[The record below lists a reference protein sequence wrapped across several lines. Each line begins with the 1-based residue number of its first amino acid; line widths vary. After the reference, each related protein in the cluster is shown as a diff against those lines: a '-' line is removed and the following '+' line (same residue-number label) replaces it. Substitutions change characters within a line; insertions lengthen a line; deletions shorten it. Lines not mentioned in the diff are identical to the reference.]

1 MLNLN
6 LLDTEGTNENSTNID
21 SMSTSDV
28 LKTINSEDNKVAKIV
43 GEVLP
48 DIQRAIDAI
57 YLQVKNGGRIVYIGA
72 GTSGRLG
79 VLDASECPPTYGVDP
94 GMVVGVIAGGVKA
107 LYSAVEGAEDDR
119 EQSVRDLDE
128 ISFSKVDVLVGIAA
142 SGRTPY
148 VIGALRYA
156 RGLGAITA
164 SISCVKNAEVSMEA
178 SYPIEAVVG
187 PEIITGSTRMK
198 AGTAQKIIL
207 NMITTTVMIKLGKVY
222 GNLMVDVKATNEKLK
237 LRARH
242 IIEMATDLGKDEA
255 QLIFEES
262 GFSVK
267 TAITMAKTG
276 LGKDEAEALLG
287 ESEGTISI
295 ALNIFNKK
303 RGNR

>member
-28 LKTINSEDNKVAKIV
+28 LKTINAEDHKVAKIV

-57 YLQVKNGGRIVYIGA
+57 YLKVKDGGRLVYIGA

-107 LYSAVEGAEDDR
+107 LYSAIEGAEDDR
-119 EQSVRDLDE
+119 EQSVRDLEE
-128 ISFSKVDVLVGIAA
+128 ISFSKADVLVGIAA

-148 VIGALRYA
+148 VIGALKYA
-156 RGLGAITA
+156 RSLGAITA
-164 SISCVKNAEVSMEA
+164 SISCVKNAEVSLEA
-178 SYPIEAVVG
+178 DYPIEAVVG
-187 PEIITGSTRMK
+187 SEIITGSTRMK

-207 NMITTTVMIKLGKVY
+207 NMISTTVMIKLGKVY

-237 LRARH
+237 IRARH

-255 QLIFEES
+255 QLIFLES

-276 LGKDEAEALLG
+276 LGKDEAEDLLG
-287 ESEGTISI
+287 KSEGTIST
-295 ALNIFNKK
+295 ALDQFNKK
-303 RGNR
+303 RGNN

>member
-28 LKTINSEDNKVAKIV
+28 LKTINAEDHKVAKIV

-48 DIQRAIDAI
+48 DIQRAIDTI
-57 YLQVKNGGRIVYIGA
+57 YLKVKDGGRLVYIGA

-107 LYSAVEGAEDDR
+107 LYSAIEGAEDDR
-119 EQSVRDLDE
+119 EQSVRDLEE
-128 ISFSKVDVLVGIAA
+128 ISFSNADVLVGIAA

-156 RGLGAITA
+156 RSLGAITA
-164 SISCVKNAEVSMEA
+164 SISCVKNAEVSLEA
-178 SYPIEAVVG
+178 DYPIEAVVG
-187 PEIITGSTRMK
+187 SEIITGSTRMK

-207 NMITTTVMIKLGKVY
+207 NMISTTVMIKLGKVY

-237 LRARH
+237 IRARH
-242 IIEMATDLGKDEA
+242 IIEIATDLGKDEA
-255 QLIFEES
+255 QLIFLES

-276 LGKDEAEALLG
+276 LGKDEAEDLLG
-287 ESEGTISI
+287 KSEGTIST
-295 ALNIFNKK
+295 ALDQFNKK
-303 RGNR
+303 RGNN

>member
-28 LKTINSEDNKVAKIV
+28 LKTINAEDHKVAKIV

-57 YLQVKNGGRIVYIGA
+57 YLKVKDGGRLVYIGA

-107 LYSAVEGAEDDR
+107 LYSAIEGAEDDR
-119 EQSVRDLDE
+119 EQSVRDLEE
-128 ISFSKVDVLVGIAA
+128 ISFSKADVLVGIAA

-156 RGLGAITA
+156 RSLGAITA
-164 SISCVKNAEVSMEA
+164 SISCVKNAEVSLEA
-178 SYPIEAVVG
+178 DYPIEAVVG
-187 PEIITGSTRMK
+187 SEIITGSTRMK

-207 NMITTTVMIKLGKVY
+207 NMISTTVMIKLGKVY

-237 LRARH
+237 IRARH
-242 IIEMATDLGKDEA
+242 IIEIATDLGKDEA
-255 QLIFEES
+255 QLIFLES

-276 LGKDEAEALLG
+276 LGKDEAEDLLG
-287 ESEGTISI
+287 KSEGTIST
-295 ALNIFNKK
+295 ALDQFNKK
-303 RGNR
+303 RGNN

>member
-28 LKTINSEDNKVAKIV
+28 LKTINAEDHKVAKIV

-48 DIQRAIDAI
+48 DIQRAIDTI
-57 YLQVKNGGRIVYIGA
+57 YLKVKDGGRLVYIGA

-107 LYSAVEGAEDDR
+107 LYSAIEGAEDDR
-119 EQSVRDLDE
+119 EQSVRDLEE
-128 ISFSKVDVLVGIAA
+128 ISFSKADVLVGIAA

-156 RGLGAITA
+156 RSLGAITA
-164 SISCVKNAEVSMEA
+164 SISCVKNAEVSLEA
-178 SYPIEAVVG
+178 DYPIEAVVG
-187 PEIITGSTRMK
+187 SEIITGSTRMK

-207 NMITTTVMIKLGKVY
+207 NMISTTVMIKLGKVY

-237 LRARH
+237 IRARH
-242 IIEMATDLGKDEA
+242 IIEIATDLGKDEA
-255 QLIFEES
+255 QLIFLES

-276 LGKDEAEALLG
+276 LGKDEAEDLLG
-287 ESEGTISI
+287 KSEGTIST
-295 ALNIFNKK
+295 ALDQFNKK
-303 RGNR
+303 RGNN